1 MSDRK
6 FLKAA
11 EGRTVRQEDSGEPW
25 PAEGA
30 FAENT
35 RYVRRRVADGD
46 LVEAAPPKPARPA
59 ADGDKK

>member
-11 EGRTVRQEDSGEPW
+11 EGRTVRQEDTGEIW

-35 RYVRRRVADGD
+35 RFIRRRLADGD
-46 LVEAAPPKPARPA
+46 LVVAKPDKPAKAP
-59 ADGDKK
+59 GETK

>member
-11 EGRTVRQEDSGEPW
+11 EGRIVRQEDSGEPW
-25 PAEGA
+25 PTDGA
-30 FAENT
+30 FAEVT
-35 RYVRRRVADGD
+35 RFVRRRLADGD
-46 LVEAAPPKPARPA
+46 LVEAAPPKPVKP

>member
-25 PAEGA
+25 PTEGA

-46 LVEAAPPKPARPA
+46 LVEAQPPKPARPA